1 MQLPAVGKPKLKSHI
16 ISRLQIR
23 GIPGGHDFK
32 SIGRIYSSRFPVLC
46 KCVAQT
52 RTYLPLTPFRG
63 FASMSLLERG
73 SLRPSENSRMVSS
86 PLWQVPREGNLTN
99 SLIADPQATVY
110 QLFHLVASL
119 LDAFDRP
126 LVVADRA
133 GRILF
138 TNLHAQDQLSSNGAA
153 SKAELNLFKDILHA
167 DRKGIVDQLE
177 SGEQEVNLQ
186 VDSPT
191 GKSRA
196 RVRWLPEPDWL
207 VVYVEPTAPQSLA
220 NEAEMRQTVHELMQ
234 EREITYR
241 NLLAAYLRL
250 QEVNRQKTVF
260 LASAAHELKT
270 PLAVM
275 KGYYDL
281 LLSGS
286 LGKLTDRQ
294 RDMLQESKES
304 CDRLVR
310 LVSMFLN
317 YSALESG
324 KLVLQLREN
333 DLRDCI
339 NDLTCRWQ
347 DAFQRAKVHLDIKI
361 HPDLPAFKFDYQK
374 VQQCV
379 ANLLDNALKHTP
391 PEGSVTL
398 VAEPHFWERRVSEA
412 SPSTD
417 RRRDTGM
424 RANSVLISVAD
435 TGGGIAAEFHQEIFE
450 EFVRVDPSSSGM
462 GLGLAITKRL
472 IQAHRGKV
480 WVDSELGRGS
490 SFSFLLPIYVE

>member
-1 MQLPAVGKPKLKSHI
+1 M
-16 ISRLQIR
+16 
-23 GIPGGHDFK
+23 
-32 SIGRIYSSRFPVLC
+32 
-46 KCVAQT
+46 
-52 RTYLPLTPFRG
+52 
-63 FASMSLLERG
+63 G
-73 SLRPSENSRMVSS
+73 SLGGVVSRSAAEEQSS
-86 PLWQVPREGNLTN
+86 STSSG
-99 SLIADPQATVY
+99 QAA
-110 QLFHLVASL
+110 FHLVASL
-119 LDAFDRP
+119 LDALDRP
-126 LVVADRA
+126 LLVADRR

-138 TNLHAQDQLSSNGAA
+138 SNLHAQDLLKAMQLTSS
-153 SKAELNLFKDILHA
+153 EPNLFPDILHA
-167 DRKGIVDQLE
+167 DRAGILGQLE
-177 SGEQEVNLQ
+177 SGEQEINLPLE
-186 VDSPT
+186 SPS
-191 GKSRA
+191 GRSRA
-196 RVRWLPEPDWL
+196 RIRWLPEPDWL
-207 VVYVEPTAPQSLA
+207 VAYIEPLPTDAPA
-220 NEAEMRQTVHELMQ
+220 DEAEMRQTVQDLLQ

-286 LGKLTDRQ
+286 LGKLAERQ
-294 RDMLQESKES
+294 REILQESKES

-347 DAFQRAKVHLDIKI
+347 DAFQRANVKLEIKVRS
-361 HPDLPAFKFDYQK
+361 DLPLFKFDYQK
-374 VQQCV
+374 VQQCM

-391 PEGSVTL
+391 AGGCVTL
-398 VAEPHFWERRVSEA
+398 LAQPHFWERRSA
-412 SPSTD
+412 QAPSPQE
-417 RRRDTGM
+417 RRRDGGPQV
-424 RANSVLISVAD
+424 NSVLISVSD
-435 TGGGIAAEFHQEIFE
+435 TGSGIAAEYHQEIFE

-480 WVDSELGRGS
+480 WLDSELGRGS
-490 SFSFLLPIYVE
+490 SFSFLLPKNAE